1 MAHCLLIG
9 KEVGVPLSSKFGLPP
24 LARRFHHAALR
35 APHKR
40 GQRRFTLIELMVVVM
55 IIGIMAA
62 LAVPSMRLTTFDRHA
77 YDDAGAIMQL
87 FRSARTRAIARG
99 GAELIAMTSDT
110 TADRG
115 TFQMWEAVS
124 PNLGGGKAATPVS
137 SCKSPTDWSNLA
149 LTSTNVLFIDGVNL
163 NGTPEADADIE
174 TTFNFFTTGAT
185 THPKTAY
192 VCYTPLG
199 HLFVK
204 TTAVFDA
211 LLPNLNP
218 FEVAVQRLGVGG
230 GATIRSVLVPPNG
243 MARVFSHVL

>member
-40 GQRRFTLIELMVVVM
+40 GQRGFTLIELMVVVM

-192 VCYTPLG
+192 VCY
-199 HLFVK
+199 
-204 TTAVFDA
+204 
-211 LLPNLNP
+211 
-218 FEVAVQRLGVGG
+218 
-230 GATIRSVLVPPNG
+230 RSVRRPAAQPEPVRGRGSTLG
-243 MARVFSHVL
+243 SRRRRHHTQRSCAAERDGARLLARPMRPR

>member
-1 MAHCLLIG
+1 
-9 KEVGVPLSSKFGLPP
+9 VGVPLSSKFGLPP
-24 LARRFHHAALR
+24 SAQRFRDAALR
-35 APHKR
+35 AAHKR
-40 GQRRFTLIELMVVVM
+40 GQRGFTLIELMVVVI
-55 IIGIMAA
+55 IIGIMAV

-99 GAELIAMTSDT
+99 GAELIKMTSDT

-124 PNLGGGKAATPVS
+124 PNLGGGNAATPVA
-137 SCKSPTDWSNLA
+137 SCKAPTSWASLV
-149 LTSTNVLFIDGVNL
+149 STNTSVLLIDGVNL
-163 NGTPEADADIE
+163 NGNPEADADIE
-174 TTFNFFTTGAT
+174 TTFNFYGPAAT
-185 THPKTAY
+185 TSPKAAY

-199 HLFVK
+199 HLFVN
-204 TTAVFDA
+204 TTAVFNT

-218 FEVAVQRLGVGG
+218 FEVVVQRLGVGG
-230 GATIRSVLVPPNG
+230 SATKRSVLVPPNG